1 MLHLYHLTLCTEL
14 VQIKPFNHSLI
25 PHCNAAAL
33 SGPQADL
40 YSMESIESIG
50 LFRTSIDDMAVPGTF
65 FFPLFLF
72 FLFLFF
78 TVNQNPLFIPLTGTT
93 LVSFF
98 LSKCTHTH
106 PYIHS
111 QTTLLSGSDCV
122 YLNCLLV
129 LWSRPSVLRHVLLHP
144 IPLCWSNLF
153 TSPVPFPHLP

>member
-78 TVNQNPLFIPLTGTT
+78 SPLASQPFPRSHVLCADEKNRAPSQIKCDPLTRQFTAA
-93 LVSFF
+93 
-98 LSKCTHTH
+98 LSHQSPLH
-106 PYIHS
+106 
-111 QTTLLSGSDCV
+111 
-122 YLNCLLV
+122 
-129 LWSRPSVLRHVLLHP
+129 WSHCHWPPQHWKNV
-144 IPLCWSNLF
+144 I
-153 TSPVPFPHLP
+153 SPH